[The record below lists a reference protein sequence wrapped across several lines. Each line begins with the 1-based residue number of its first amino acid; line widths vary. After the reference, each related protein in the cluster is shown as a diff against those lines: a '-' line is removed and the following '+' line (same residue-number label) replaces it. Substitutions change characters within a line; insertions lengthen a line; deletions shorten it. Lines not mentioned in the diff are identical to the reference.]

1 MPGKTIAHVMTTVY
15 MILWFK
21 GFMFLSAGSSA
32 GVNLLYTD
40 VCTIG
45 RSCTAIQV
53 GHILHSM
60 QASHFLGCSESA
72 WSSLP
77 MEIRSVTRLE
87 RAQVPFLPWLQPNY
101 LGLLIKKNFVKD
113 LSCWHWLTRRG
124 WEMVWWRE
132 RWGARLAKHQGR
144 PGTVQTARDRPAK
157 DASVKFLCRRSTTHN

>member
-1 MPGKTIAHVMTTVY
+1 
-15 MILWFK
+15 
-21 GFMFLSAGSSA
+21 MFLSAGSSA

-77 MEIRSVTRLE
+77 VKIRSVTRLE
-87 RAQVPFLPWLQPNY
+87 RAEVPFLWVALTSAKLLRTVNKEK
-101 LGLLIKKNFVKD
+101 LCSGLVM
-113 LSCWHWLTRRG
+113 LT
-124 WEMVWWRE
+124 
-132 RWGARLAKHQGR
+132 LA
-144 PGTVQTARDRPAK
+144 
-157 DASVKFLCRRSTTHN
+157 DA